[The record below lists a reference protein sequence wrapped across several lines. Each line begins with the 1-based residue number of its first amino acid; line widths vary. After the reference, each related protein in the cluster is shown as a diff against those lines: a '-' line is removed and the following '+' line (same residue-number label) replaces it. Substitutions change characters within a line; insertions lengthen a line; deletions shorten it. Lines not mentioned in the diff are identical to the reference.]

1 METQFRTP
9 VGEID
14 ELDGNTSDRKLKHL
28 QICLEHDVQA
38 RKVSTG
44 LEDVSFVH
52 RATTNLSLQD
62 IDISTEVFGKKL
74 EIPLIISGMTGGHD
88 FSYKLNHLLSDAVSR
103 TKIGM
108 GVGSQRAALENQ
120 ELRESFS
127 IVRSNAPD
135 SLIISNIGAA
145 QVALG
150 LTKDQLNDII
160 NMINAN
166 ALAIHF
172 NPLQEAIQPEGDTN
186 LRLLH
191 ERIMKLSEEVKI
203 PLIAKEVGSG
213 FSSDDVDVIKEMNF
227 KAIDIQG
234 VGGTSWAGVESIRA
248 DNNIFKRTG
257 EIFWDWGIPTVI
269 STILTRN
276 KFKGMII
283 GSGGVRNGLDIA
295 KLIALGA
302 DVGGMAIPFL
312 FVTQNHSTDVIVE
325 FIEEIAYQIRLTCF
339 LTGASNLEELRKVPI
354 LIIGK
359 TAEILR
365 NYGLDPS
372 IYLKRHK

>member
-1 METQFRTP
+1 MDTQYRTP
-9 VGEID
+9 IGDIE
-14 ELDGNTSDRKLKHL
+14 ELDGITSDRKLKHL

-44 LEDVSFVH
+44 LDDISFIH
-52 RATTNLSLQD
+52 RATTDLNLRD
-62 IDISTEVFGKKL
+62 IDISTEIFGKKL
-74 EIPLIISGMTGGHD
+74 EIPLIVSGMTGGHD

-120 ELRESFS
+120 ELKESFT
-127 IVRSNAPD
+127 IVRSNAPK
-135 SLIISNIGAA
+135 SLIIGNIGAA

-150 LTKDQLNDII
+150 LSKEQIHEII
-160 NMINAN
+160 DMIDAT

-186 LRLLH
+186 LNSLH
-191 ERIMKLSEEVKI
+191 EKIRELSKDVDI

-213 FSSDDVDVIKEMNF
+213 FSIDDVHLIKELGLN
-227 KAIDIQG
+227 AIDIQG

-248 DNNIFKRTG
+248 VNNILKKTG
-257 EIFWDWGIPTVI
+257 EIFWDWGIPTAV
-269 STILTRN
+269 STILARN
-276 KFKGMII
+276 NFDGVII

-302 DVGGMAIPFL
+302 DAGGMAIPFL
-312 FVTQNHSTDVIVE
+312 FITQNHSTDLIVE

-339 LTGASNLEELRKVPI
+339 LTGASNLKELQKVPI
-354 LIIGK
+354 LITGK

-372 IYLKRHK
+372 IYLKRCE